1 MRGWPFSGIQREEEA
16 SLTGGG
22 LFLVFSYF
30 YFEHQKVLGRVGGS
44 TREEGENS
52 AFLCVWFSPG
62 KETKAGER

>member
-1 MRGWPFSGIQREEEA
+1 MLGRI
-16 SLTGGG
+16 GG
-22 LFLVFSYF
+22 L
-30 YFEHQKVLGRVGGS
+30 